1 MKHSSLHVAFASFGD
16 ASSDSALRLVV
27 HPSKGASTFSWIA
40 QRLARRDV
48 LTPRASTP
56 VAQRPRQARRV
67 APMVDPDAQLFQC
80 YLHVCEALYRESI
93 EVSCVDHSSLRSAT
107 SVALTKV
114 AHFRISFVFAHN
126 YVCASMKFAFALFKM
141 EGLQGGHFLL
151 AACPESRLGPSVL
164 ARHYY
169 SDDD

>member
-1 MKHSSLHVAFASFGD
+1 MG
-16 ASSDSALRLVV
+16 
-27 HPSKGASTFSWIA
+27 
-40 QRLARRDV
+40 
-48 LTPRASTP
+48 
-56 VAQRPRQARRV
+56 
-67 APMVDPDAQLFQC
+67 DPDAQSFQC
-80 YLHVCEALYRESI
+80 YLHVCEALYRESV
-93 EVSCVDHSSLRSAT
+93 EVSSVDHPSSLQSAT

-126 YVCASMKFAFALFKM
+126 YVCASMKFAFVLFKM
-141 EGLQGGHFLL
+141 EGFQGGHRFT